1 MWVLSVEAAKKKKKK
16 IKRSDLNVPGRQ
28 VAFSQFANVQDRT

>member
-1 MWVLSVEAAKKKKKK
+1 MWVLSVEAAKKKK

>member
-1 MWVLSVEAAKKKKKK
+1 MLKYVGQQKKKKK
-16 IKRSDLNVPGRQ
+16 IKRSDLNVPGRR

>member
-1 MWVLSVEAAKKKKKK
+1 MWVLFVEAAKKK
-16 IKRSDLNVPGRQ
+16 IKRSDLNVPGRR